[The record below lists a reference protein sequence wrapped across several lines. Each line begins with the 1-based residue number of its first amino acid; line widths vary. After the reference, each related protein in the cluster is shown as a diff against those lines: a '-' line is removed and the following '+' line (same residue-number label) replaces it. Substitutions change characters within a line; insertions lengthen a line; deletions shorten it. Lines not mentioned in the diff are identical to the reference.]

1 MKPEDFIYVVKTQQ
15 NIPIVLYQEIK
26 SPSIESINLFFDY
39 VEKLT
44 NKNKFYFI
52 IDLSHSEPPN
62 AEIRASLKSQ
72 YKRFEDY
79 IITTHVYIG
88 TNFLLKIAVRFL
100 AASIGVPQFKIS
112 KSIPTS
118 IELIVNE
125 N

>member
-52 IDLSHSEPPN
+52 FDLSHAEPPN
-62 AEIRASLKSQ
+62 AEIRALLKDRYKSL
-72 YKRFEDY
+72 EDY
-79 IITTHVYIG
+79 LIETHVYVG
-88 TNFLLKIAVRFL
+88 TNFLLKIAVKFL
-100 AASIGVPQFKIS
+100 AASVGVRNFKIS
-112 KSIPTS
+112 KSIPAS